1 MDCANLPY
9 LGGCDEFTNT
19 TFTRTNHQISK
30 VFIRLPHMDN
40 GKFPRRYDMH
50 MCYCTVPGGAP
61 GQTSIWV
68 ELTDFAMAKM
78 ENHPN
83 QSQPNP
89 GVLPHAAH
97 CTRV

>member
-1 MDCANLPY
+1 
-9 LGGCDEFTNT
+9 
-19 TFTRTNHQISK
+19 
-30 VFIRLPHMDN
+30 
-40 GKFPRRYDMH
+40 MH